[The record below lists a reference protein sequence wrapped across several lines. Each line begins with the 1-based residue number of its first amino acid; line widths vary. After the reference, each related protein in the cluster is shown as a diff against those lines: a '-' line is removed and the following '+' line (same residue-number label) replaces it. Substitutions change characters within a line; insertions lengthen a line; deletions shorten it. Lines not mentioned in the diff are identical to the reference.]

1 MGEGRIAMALERASG
16 GAVEQALQ
24 AISSPS
30 LREIL
35 LYWDSL
41 RRGRPLPGWRDVDPL
56 DLRHHLPIMWAW
68 KYDRAADL
76 FTGRLA
82 GEAITAV
89 FGESLRNRSLEEF
102 FKDRSYEDIREQFH
116 RVVDEPAIYVGCGAV
131 FDYAGHY
138 GSGERIVMP
147 LADDGRHP
155 DGLIGATIYV
165 LTSSGDPAKPQS
177 REEIQFFPL

>member
-1 MGEGRIAMALERASG
+1 MMALNPANS
-16 GAVEQALQ
+16 GAVERALQ
-24 AISSPS
+24 TISSPS

-41 RRGRPLPGWRDVDPL
+41 RRGRPFPGWRDIEPL
-56 DLRHHLPIMWAW
+56 DLRHHLQIIWAW

-89 FGESLRNRSLEEF
+89 FGESLRNRSLEDF
-102 FKDRSYEDIREQFH
+102 FKNRGYEDIREQFH
-116 RVVDEPAIYVGCGAV
+116 RVLDEPAIYVGRGAV

-138 GSGERIVMP
+138 GTGERIIMP
-147 LADDGRHP
+147 LADDGSQA
-155 DGLIGATIYV
+155 DGLLGATTYAFAKP
-165 LTSSGDPAKPQS
+165 SDPAMPQF
-177 REEIQFFPL
+177 EELIQFFPL

>member
-1 MGEGRIAMALERASG
+1 MALERASG
-16 GAVEQALQ
+16 GVVEQALQ
-24 AISSPS
+24 AISSPI

-56 DLRHHLPIMWAW
+56 DLRRHLPILWAW
-68 KYDRAADL
+68 KYDRVANL

-89 FGESLRNRSLEEF
+89 FGESLRNKSLEEF
-102 FKDRSYEDIREQFH
+102 FKDRCYEDIREQFH
-116 RVVDEPAIYVGCGAV
+116 RVVDEPAIYVGGGAV

-138 GSGERIVMP
+138 GSGERIIMP
-147 LADDGRHP
+147 LADDGRHA
-155 DGLIGATIYV
+155 DGLIGATIYAF
-165 LTSSGDPAKPQS
+165 TSPGDSAALQPQ
-177 REEIQFFPL
+177 EEIQFFPL